1 MDQQINKRYRLSP
14 STIEALQRI
23 AAIDGDLSENQV
35 VGRLIRNVDYEIHRR
50 LKGDALGKYK
60 SQSISREEYNAAIVE
75 HRAEHPV
82 AAS

>member
-14 STIEALQRI
+14 RTIEALQRI

-35 VGRLIRNVDYEIHRR
+35 IGRLIRNVNYEIHRR
-50 LKGDALGKYK
+50 LKGDALAKYK
-60 SQSISREEYNAAIVE
+60 NQSISREEYNAVLVE

>member
-14 STIEALQRI
+14 GTIEALQRI

-35 VGRLIRNVDYEIHRR
+35 VGRLIRNVDYEIHHR
-50 LKGDALGKYK
+50 LKGDALAKYK
-60 SQSISREEYNAAIVE
+60 SQSISREEYNAALVE

-82 AAS
+82 ATS